1 MLPCSMPMKIDVRK
15 KFESISEHIR
25 PTLLIIRQA
34 IFEVAEA
41 DKIGDIEETLKW
53 GEPSYRAKGGSTVR
67 INRVSKSS
75 QNIAVYFHCQT
86 TLIETFKEIYGDL
99 FNYEGKRAIIINGS
113 EEIPMKA
120 LKHCIS
126 MALRYHKIK
135 HLPLPGC

>member
-1 MLPCSMPMKIDVRK
+1 MDIDVKR
-15 KFESISEHIR
+15 KFESIPENIR

-41 DKIGDIEETLKW
+41 DKIGHIEEKLKW
-53 GEPSYRAKGGSTVR
+53 GEPGYLAKGGSTVR

-75 QNIAVYFHCQT
+75 HNLAVYFHCQT

-99 FNYEGKRAIIINGS
+99 LTYDGNRAIIINS
-113 EEIPMKA
+113 SQEIPMKA

-135 HLPLPGC
+135 HLPLLGC